1 MERKKFRLSPMVM
14 SMVFILC
21 SIFSMLMLCPNP
33 VYATDPLGVTAVN
46 LHVYAN
52 GNAITLKESTHNPGF
67 TFIYLD
73 SDLNTPVV
81 LNGFGG
87 TLHAE
92 VTGADGSYNLS
103 GAIIFGGSRYTGKAE
118 EVQAVDSTSVTM
130 LSGTVR
136 GIYGGGLGGTV
147 TGDTHV
153 TVSGGVIQGTNND
166 RIFGGGEFAEKY
178 NEQGKYN
185 VGTVANTHV
194 TISGNVVIN
203 GNVYGGSLHGRVTG
217 NTDVTITGGSMW
229 SVFGGGKHN
238 DSNNII
244 DATVIGN
251 TNMTITGGRFGAA
264 YAGGGDA
271 AVNGTATLEVSAG
284 ADIGTIKLSG
294 EGGTD
299 PTGGS
304 SVTCEVAYYDGTT
317 KLSDPASEWVNLNGK
332 ATKPSDLTAAGKTF
346 AGWKKADGSM
356 FDFDGAITTPQKI
369 YAVWAH
375 PVTYNGN
382 GSTSGTVPTDTNTY
396 ATGTAVTLPGNTGN
410 LTKTGYTFGGWSLT
424 PNGPVVTSHTMGTT
438 PITFYAVWTLSNQG
452 VSSNISSTTS
462 SSTGSGSLN
471 TPAVMPFPA
480 NSNGTGNIVSQVQK
494 AKDGESVVVNMNGTT
509 TLKSEWLEEIAGKDV
524 DIVLDM
530 GNGVTWTIN
539 GKSITGKNFADIDL
553 KVKTGTNKIPVNV
566 INNITGESK
575 AMQFTVTHSG
585 EFGFTA
591 TISMDLGRDNK
602 GLYANLFYYNEETKE
617 LEFIGACEIGANGSA
632 AWDLEHTSTYA
643 VVIDKVSLAP
653 ENVEAGAGVE
663 ANESLVASN
672 VTDSKNNTITF
683 TVLILISVG
692 LVAVK
697 FKKHTN

>member
-1 MERKKFRLSPMVM
+1 MKTKSRFKLISLFIMIIAFGIIVMLFIRPWKASAEGTEEYDITEPYQDSIKIHGSIITLDENALSWNSKSTTGIDNTIPCGDTVTINLKAAGYTIAGPVTVYINFRFQVIASYANNCVTFTMPDIGHKDESIYSIVVAGLTASPTSYDIGFTNSVMKIYSDVTLSGDGGSTPYSVDTTG
-14 SMVFILC
+14 FTADTDGT
-21 SIFSMLMLCPNP
+21 FSMKGNTGY
-33 VYATDPLGVTAVN
+33 YAEIIPPA
-46 LHVYAN
+46 
-52 GNAITLKESTHNPGF
+52 
-67 TFIYLD
+67 
-73 SDLNTPVV
+73 
-81 LNGFGG
+81 
-87 TLHAE
+87 
-92 VTGADGSYNLS
+92 
-103 GAIIFGGSRYTGKAE
+103 GAISY
-118 EVQAVDSTSVTM
+118 
-130 LSGTVR
+130 
-136 GIYGGGLGGTV
+136 
-147 TGDTHV
+147 
-153 TVSGGVIQGTNND
+153 
-166 RIFGGGEFAEKY
+166 
-178 NEQGKYN
+178 
-185 VGTVANTHV
+185 
-194 TISGNVVIN
+194 
-203 GNVYGGSLHGRVTG
+203 
-217 NTDVTITGGSMW
+217 DVTPKLFYETNPDESWFFSNDNDIANIIPIKDA
-229 SVFGGGKHN
+229 GGKTIGFHFHATPA
-238 DSNNII
+238 DMESNFNSHDKMKIEFTNIKYPK
-244 DATVIGN
+244 VIP
-251 TNMTITGGRFGAA
+251 
-264 YAGGGDA
+264 
-271 AVNGTATLEVSAG
+271 
-284 ADIGTIKLSG
+284 
-294 EGGTD
+294 
-299 PTGGS
+299 PTY
-304 SVTCEVAYYDGTT
+304 T
-317 KLSDPASEWVNLNGK
+317 
-332 ATKPSDLTAAGKTF
+332 
-346 AGWKKADGSM
+346 
-356 FDFDGAITTPQKI
+356 
-369 YAVWAH
+369 
-375 PVTYNGN
+375 VTYNAN
-382 GSTSGTVPTDTNTY
+382 GATSGTAPTDTNTY
-396 ATGTAVTLPGNTGN
+396 TSGANVPLAGNTGN

-438 PITFYAVWTLSNQG
+438 PVTFYAVWTLSNQG
-452 VSSNISSTTS
+452 VSSNSNTTS
-462 SSTGSGSLN
+462 SSTNSGSLN